1 MVALPLQIRLQGGGE
16 VLVWAGVIKDEKVCI
31 KKTVNFILANAP
43 SQALKMKE

>member
-31 KKTVNFILANAP
+31 FQEDCEFYTG
-43 SQALKMKE
+43 